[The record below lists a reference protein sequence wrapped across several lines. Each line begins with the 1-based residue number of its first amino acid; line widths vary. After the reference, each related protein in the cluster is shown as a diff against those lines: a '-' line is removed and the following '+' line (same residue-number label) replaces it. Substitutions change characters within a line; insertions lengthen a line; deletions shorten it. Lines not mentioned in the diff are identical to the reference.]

1 MNRKYIGI
9 MWAIL
14 ALVLTIVCVKQRET
28 IEKQTQLIRTLW
40 RDCQ

>member
-1 MNRKYIGI
+1 MNRKYVGI

-28 IEKQTQLIRTLW
+28 IERQQQLIRTLW
-40 RDCQ
+40 TDCQ

>member
-14 ALVLTIVCVKQRET
+14 AIILMIVCVKQRET
-28 IEKQTQLIRTLW
+28 IDKQQQLIRVLW
-40 RDCQ
+40 KDCR